1 MTVREALGL
10 PSLAGAAVVAGGAG
24 LDHPVRWAH
33 VVDMPDPAPWLER
46 DQLLLTTGYAWPV
59 DAGAERDQLRALAVR
74 GIAAIGLAV
83 PGFISRFSDSAR
95 EAAALLGLPLLEIPW
110 NVPFARITEE
120 LHRTLLAAQRG
131 TIERSESI
139 HRALTRAAVE
149 GTSLHDLAQRLG
161 DLIGRSVTFEDPA
174 GKLLAHSG
182 AGGLEDPARRETVA
196 ATQSPTAL
204 LEALHRLGH
213 WDRMRASVEPVRIP
227 AIPSVGMEPRVVC
240 PIRIAGELAGF
251 VWILEGAAPLSDLD
265 HRAAE
270 HAALVAAVQIAHQR
284 ELAQLESRLGYAS
297 FLSLLEAPNETTPQ
311 ALERA
316 RLGGFDPD
324 AVSRVGIA
332 FLGEALP
339 LGREAVLRRDGLV
352 EHLRAA
358 LVRCGVARPLLGTLL
373 DQIPFLLPDA
383 VAPSD
388 VAAAL
393 DDPSLR
399 IAFGRAHTGADG
411 VRTSY
416 REARSLATYQHGARV
431 VLYEDVLLPRVLEG
445 DAGARSAFLEQL
457 FGPLARR
464 RGGHALQE
472 AVVAYA
478 REGFRFRR
486 TAERLGIHP
495 NTLRY
500 RLERAREAT
509 GLELDDPEVRF
520 RLQLAA
526 RLTDLYSEYKPAGET

>member
-1 MTVREALGL
+1 
-10 PSLAGAAVVAGGAG
+10 
-24 LDHPVRWAH
+24 
-33 VVDMPDPAPWLER
+33 
-46 DQLLLTTGYAWPV
+46 
-59 DAGAERDQLRALAVR
+59 
-74 GIAAIGLAV
+74 
-83 PGFISRFSDSAR
+83 
-95 EAAALLGLPLLEIPW
+95 
-110 NVPFARITEE
+110 
-120 LHRTLLAAQRG
+120 
-131 TIERSESI
+131 
-139 HRALTRAAVE
+139 
-149 GTSLHDLAQRLG
+149 
-161 DLIGRSVTFEDPA
+161 
-174 GKLLAHSG
+174 
-182 AGGLEDPARRETVA
+182 
-196 ATQSPTAL
+196 
-204 LEALHRLGH
+204 
-213 WDRMRASVEPVRIP
+213 
-227 AIPSVGMEPRVVC
+227 VC

-352 EHLRAA
+352 ERLRAA

-399 IAFGRAHTGADG
+399 IAFGRAHAGADG

-416 REARSLATYQHGARV
+416 REARSLATYQHGDRV